1 MLIRETLTLCEN
13 CFYISIFLKLRF
25 VFVELFIEQGEGEED
40 SDDGKWFKSE
50 YSAVEP
56 HSIDTHLIQTL

>member
-13 CFYISIFLKLRF
+13 FFYISIFLKLKF

-40 SDDGKWFKSE
+40 SDDGK
-50 YSAVEP
+50 
-56 HSIDTHLIQTL
+56 